1 MLTRVARLIPS
12 REALEV
18 AQLPLLWV
26 LSLAAIAAF
35 GVLVTVHAGNA
46 PGWAAFEDLG
56 GTLAAV
62 IAAVAC
68 ASRARRDRRED
79 SVEGVS
85 EHGVWRAWRLLACG
99 MGAWA
104 VGHIVWSVYEVGL
117 GITPRPPSLL
127 DAALLTSSVLVVGGL
142 VSMVS
147 TPAGRLSH
155 LRGAAEGLLI
165 AAGCFLISWC
175 AVIADVFA
183 RSGALTT
190 GHIVNLAYPVLD
202 AVALSG
208 VLFVAVRVKE
218 QLPAGL
224 GLVALGITFVAISDS
239 AFWYLNAL
247 NPKFPRVS
255 PIDIGWVAGFLVI
268 TVAAAQRHRPRRWT
282 RALAAGRLV
291 PGLPTL
297 PAAVGIATALVS
309 WSVGKS
315 LGPPA
320 VLLSISAALVLL
332 ALLLQLIVVYENH
345 ALTTDLERRVE
356 QRTAELRAT
365 ERYYHALVQHS
376 SDVITVVDPDLTMRY
391 VSDSMQDI
399 FGHKPAEL
407 VGRRLEAVTGG
418 SSALTQALTRT
429 MTEVGHVSR
438 VEWELT
444 DATGRIRYAE
454 SAITNL
460 INDPSVGALVV
471 NTRDATDQVALQRQ
485 LSHQAFHDPLTGLA
499 NRALLTDR
507 AEQALVRSARSGA
520 TVAVVLVDLDG
531 FKFVNDSL
539 GHQVG
544 DVVLCEVARRLE
556 SLVRSEDTV
565 ARLGGDEFVI
575 LVDDVSGLEETKAL
589 AERVCDVLRPRF
601 SLPGWDYAV
610 TASVGVAIGS
620 ASEVDVH
627 DLVRDADTAMYVAKT
642 SGKDSVR
649 LFDPS
654 MHERAHERFRLQV
667 DLRSA
672 LERSELL
679 LFYQPIFDMFDGRL
693 KGFEAL
699 IRWSHPSRGLIAPEL
714 FIPLAEESGMIV
726 PIGRWVLEQAIGQ
739 VTAWDR
745 RHQSARSLS
754 ISVNV
759 STVQLTAPGLF
770 SDVRS
775 ALEQSGIAPSRV
787 VLEITEGS
795 FARETE
801 RIIGVLEELRKLGV
815 RIAIDDFGTGY
826 ASLSHL
832 QRLPVDILKVDKSFV
847 AALSEGGKSRELLK
861 AILGVGKAL
870 SLAVVAEGIE
880 AQSQMTTLEEMG
892 CEMAQGFLVGK
903 PSPAEVAESLLDGD
917 LPVGFENSI
926 PGSPRSDA
934 RPMRR

>member
-1 MLTRVARLIPS
+1 MLTRVARLIPN

-18 AQLPLLWV
+18 AQLPLLWA

-62 IAAVAC
+62 IAGVAC

-79 SVEGVS
+79 SVEGVP

-117 GITPRPPSLL
+117 GITPRAPSLL

-142 VSMVS
+142 LSMVS

-155 LRGAAEGLLI
+155 LRGATEALLI

-175 AVIADVFA
+175 AVIAAVFA
-183 RSGALTT
+183 SSGALTT
-190 GHIVNLAYPVLD
+190 GQIINLAYPVLD

-239 AFWYLNAL
+239 AFWYLHAL

-309 WSVGKS
+309 WSAGKS

-332 ALLLQLIVVYENH
+332 ALLLELIVVYENH
-345 ALTTDLERRVE
+345 ALTTDLEHRVE
-356 QRTAELRAT
+356 QRTGELRAT
-365 ERYYHALVQHS
+365 ERYYRALVQHS
-376 SDVITVVDPDLTMRY
+376 SDVITVVDPDLTVRY
-391 VSDSMQDI
+391 VSDSMRDI

-429 MTEVGHVSR
+429 MTEAGHVSR

-444 DATGRIRYAE
+444 DATGRIRHAE

-485 LSHQAFHDPLTGLA
+485 LRHQAFHDPLTGLA

-531 FKFVNDSL
+531 FKSVNDSL

-575 LVDDVSGLEETKAL
+575 LIDDVSGLEETKVL
-589 AERVCDVLRPRF
+589 AERVRDVLHPPF
-601 SLPGWDYAV
+601 TLPGWDYAV
-610 TASVGVAIGS
+610 TASVGVAMGS
-620 ASEVDVH
+620 ASDVDVH
-627 DLVRDADTAMYVAKT
+627 DLLRDADTAMYVAKT
-642 SGKDSVR
+642 GGKDSVR

-714 FIPLAEESGMIV
+714 FIPLAEESGLIV
-726 PIGRWVLEQAIGQ
+726 PIGRWVLEQAISQ
-739 VTAWDR
+739 VTAWDL

-770 SDVRS
+770 SDVQS

-795 FARETE
+795 LAKDTE
-801 RIIGVLEELRKLGV
+801 RIIEVLDELRKLGV

-826 ASLSHL
+826 ASLSQL
-832 QRLPVDILKVDKSFV
+832 RRLPVDILKVDRSFV
-847 AALSEGGKSRELLK
+847 AALNEGGKSRELLK
-861 AILGVGKAL
+861 AILGVGQAL

-880 AQSQMTTLEEMG
+880 AQSQMTTLQEMG

-917 LPVGFENSI
+917 LPPVRGPFAE
-926 PGSPRSDA
+926 SPLGA
-934 RPMRR
+934 A